1 MFFYLIFLMKFSFYF
16 VSGPLK
22 KTIVD
27 FWRLVWQE
35 KTPSIVMITNLEE
48 GGKTK
53 CEQYWPDSGSKSF
66 GPFRVSVT
74 DQQILADYT
83 IRSLYLEV
91 CMYVS
96 RGMHACVCMCL
107 CICVCECM
115 CVLACVCSLMRI
127 ITCLHVHQSQI
138 IMYKE

>member
-1 MFFYLIFLMKFSFYF
+1 MFFYLILMNFSFYF

-22 KTIVD
+22 KTTVD

-35 KTPSIVMITNLEE
+35 KAPSIVMITNLEE

-53 CEQYWPDSGSKSF
+53 CQQYWPDSGSKSF

-83 IRSLYLEV
+83 ICSLYLEV
-91 CMYVS
+91 CMYEWS
-96 RGMHACVCMCL
+96 CLCMCL
-107 CICVCECM
+107 CICVCVCVHM
-115 CVLACVCSLMRI
+115 CACVRVFTHAHNFMCI
-127 ITCLHVHQSQI
+127 NH
-138 IMYKE
+138 K